1 MDAQTQQAPTRQH
14 EHEHREREAARPE
27 KVRQVESIR
36 TWLRTAAAAILTDYR
51 GLNVGEIAQLR
62 GRLREAG
69 TQYKVVKN
77 TLLARA
83 AEELGITGLEP
94 YLEGPTAV
102 AVSAADPIA
111 PARVIQEYI
120 RQMRKLEVKGGYVEG
135 RVLSA
140 DQVKALAEMPS
151 KPQMRAI
158 ALGALQAPLYGLAGV
173 LTGLPRNLVYA
184 LSQIQKQKD
193 AA

>member
-1 MDAQTQQAPTRQH
+1 MDAQTQQAATRQQ

-62 GRLREAG
+62 GKLREAG

-83 AEELGITGLEP
+83 AEELGIKGLEP

-120 RQMRKLEVKGGYVEG
+120 RQMRKLEVKGAYVEG

-140 DQVKALAEMPS
+140 DQVKALADMPS

-173 LTGLPRNLVYA
+173 LTGLPRNLAYA